1 MGFVRC
7 LDDTNTEKGIVVK
20 EMIKKVREDRSGFTL
35 AELLIVVAIVAVLV
49 AIAVPVFTGAMGSA
63 NEAVGQSA
71 VRSVKAEA
79 ISAYLLDKSITD
91 KTQAQAFYATVNK
104 DGSVTNLTKGTSSA
118 DNSFGE
124 TDDAASIGA
133 EIAKGSAIINVSV
146 TGQNVAPD
154 PTPAG

>member
-49 AIAVPVFTGAMGSA
+49 AIAVPVFTGALGGA

-79 ISAYLLDKSITD
+79 VSALLLDKTITD
-91 KTQAQAFYATVNK
+91 KTGDHSYYATVNK
-104 DGSVTNLTKGTSSA
+104 DGSVTGLTSGTKEGA
-118 DNSFGE
+118 LVDGTATAQEIGE
-124 TDDAASIGA
+124 AIG
-133 EIAKGSAIINVSV
+133 KGSAIVQVTV
-146 TGQNVAPD
+146 TGEDVSTT
-154 PTPAG
+154 TP